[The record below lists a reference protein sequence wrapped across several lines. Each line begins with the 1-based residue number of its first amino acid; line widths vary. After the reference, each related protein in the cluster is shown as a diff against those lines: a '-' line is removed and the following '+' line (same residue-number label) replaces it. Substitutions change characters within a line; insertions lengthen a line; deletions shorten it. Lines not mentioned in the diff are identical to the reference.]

1 MDTNIKPRT
10 PIIMDSVESSQIA
23 AIGHDPETNTLAV
36 KFPANKRGIS
46 SVYHYANFDAAQFEA
61 FKQAES
67 KGSYF
72 GQNIKR
78 NVEAFPYENVTD
90 LYADPAPEAA

>member
-1 MDTNIKPRT
+1 MDTNIKQRST
-10 PIIMDSVESSQIA
+10 IVMDSVESSQIA
-23 AIGHDPETNTLAV
+23 AIGHDPKTNTLAV
-36 KFPANKRGIS
+36 KFPANKKGVS
-46 SVYHYANFDAAQFEA
+46 SVYHYANFDARQFEA

-78 NVEAFPYENVTD
+78 NTEAFPYENVTD